1 MRVALSSIVVAVVIS
16 VVVGYALFAREKPIY
31 EALAQ
36 PGVRIGDPGTNLVG
50 PNWSGLYPAPT
61 APTAVRDARHGGL

>member
-1 MRVALSSIVVAVVIS
+1 MRVIVSAIIVAALIS
-16 VVVGYALFAREKPIY
+16 AAVGYVLFTGEKPIY

-50 PNWSGLYPAPT
+50 PNWTGLYPISPAPT
-61 APTAVRDARHGGL
+61 AIRDARYGG